1 MKCLGEGGA
10 KDMIRELLRQY
21 HKIYIVG
28 AQSRAKTLSSYIAF
42 LYPEV
47 SVEAFLVDELSQN
60 DGFIQGIPVYKL
72 ENNNLLQNRLPV
84 FIATKSILHE
94 EIQRTLNDIGF
105 QTVVPVTF
113 EIDNF
118 LRNEYVKKYYE
129 KEQRTFIKLTDLTEQ
144 NEQYSVD
151 SVIYMAKSIYDRPL
165 QSNYISPNYE
175 KVIQAGA
182 ALTKERLLP
191 KILTDC
197 EGDNIS
203 EKNRQY
209 CELTVLYWIWK
220 NAKEEIVGLSHYRRH
235 FILPDNWQNI
245 MISNKIDVILPV
257 PTFVYPSIEENYKE
271 RHDSADW
278 EFLMKYLEK
287 NRPEDYAAAKKVF
300 LENLYSP
307 CNMFIMHRAVLNEL
321 CSWMFPIV
329 DAVAVHGGIKEDVY
343 LNRYPGFISERLIT
357 LFFQKNKNV
366 YKIAYAD
373 KNFIT

>member
-1 MKCLGEGGA
+1 MNK
-10 KDMIRELLRQY
+10 
-21 HKIYIVG
+21 KIYIVG
-28 AQSRAKTLSSYIAF
+28 AQSRAKTLTGYLSL
-42 LYPEV
+42 LYPDV
-47 SVEAFLVDELSQN
+47 KVEAYLVDDLSQN
-60 DGFIQGIPVYKL
+60 EACVQGVPIYQL
-72 ENNNLLQNRLPV
+72 DSSAFMHLDYPV
-84 FIATKSILHE
+84 FIATK
-94 EIQRTLNDIGF
+94 EIYHDDIGAVLRKIGF
-105 QTVVPVTF
+105 QNIIPVTF
-113 EIDNF
+113 EVDNQ
-118 LRNEYVKKYYE
+118 LRNAYVE
-129 KEQRTFIKLTDLTEQ
+129 AVFAKEGREFQKLDRLPKVA
-144 NEQYSVD
+144 SVKMD
-151 SVIYMAKSIYDRPL
+151 RNNLKACIYMAKSIYDKPL
-165 QSNYISPNYE
+165 KADYNCPNYE
-175 KVIQAGA
+175 KPIQVGA
-182 ALTKERLLP
+182 SLTSERLERV
-191 KILTDC
+191 ILTDC
-197 EGDNIS
+197 DGENIS

-209 CELTVLYWIWK
+209 CELTAFYWIWK
-220 NAKEEIVGLSHYRRH
+220 HASEDVIGLSHYRRH

-300 LENLYSP
+300 SENLYSP